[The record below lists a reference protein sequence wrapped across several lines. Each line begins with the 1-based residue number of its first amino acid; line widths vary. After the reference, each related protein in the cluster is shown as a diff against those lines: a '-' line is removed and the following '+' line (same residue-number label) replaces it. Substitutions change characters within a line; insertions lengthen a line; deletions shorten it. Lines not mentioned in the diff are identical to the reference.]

1 MILRGL
7 LALLLALSRLPAA
20 DAQIV
25 FSVRSW
31 TGDYATGDIPGGV
44 SLSAH
49 TDAIYHLDLSD
60 PGGGRLREIVPG
72 IKDPYAPSLSA
83 DGRWVYFQSTNG
95 GACQIYRCR
104 ADGTDTTCLTGTLP
118 FGTQA
123 YGCTLHRGGGQV
135 VFVTN
140 DGQVGRVALMDAD
153 GGHARIV
160 APQLGYHYMASLSP
174 DGKRIVFSHTADGY
188 RLKLMNLDGTRL
200 VNLTPDAPESF
211 CGQFAGR
218 GDWLVFTRRDG
229 EIYRVR
235 DTGRNFQ
242 KLTTGNDHYVFAL
255 TRNDKHASSDN
266 PDVSPDGTLIAHCG
280 KVGDVSQ
287 VFVMNLNG
295 TDRRQ
300 LTNLRG
306 ACGRV
311 KWSADGKTLA
321 FASFVDDKPQLFV
334 MPAGGGTPQRL
345 TQFDGAVHFL
355 NWQGR

>member
-1 MILRGL
+1 MIRHGL
-7 LALLLALSRLPAA
+7 VALLLGLSLPPAVH
-20 DAQIV
+20 AQIV
-25 FSVRSW
+25 CSVRSW

-44 SLSAH
+44 SVSAH
-49 TDAIYHLDLSD
+49 TDAIHLLDLSD

-72 IKDPYAPSLSA
+72 VKDPYAPSLSA
-83 DGRWVYFQSTNG
+83 DGQWVYFQSTTG

-104 ADGTDTTCLTGTLP
+104 VDGTDTTCLTGALP
-118 FGTQA
+118 FGKGA
-123 YGCTLHRGGGQV
+123 YGCALHRGGGQV
-135 VFVTN
+135 VFITD
-140 DGQVGRVALMDAD
+140 DGQIGRVALMDAD
-153 GGHARIV
+153 GGQARIV

-174 DGKRIVFSHTADGY
+174 DGGRIVFSHTADGY
-188 RLKLMNLDGTRL
+188 RLKLMNSDGTGL

-235 DTGRNFQ
+235 DTGRDFQ

-255 TRNDKHASSDN
+255 TASDMHASSDN

-280 KVGDVSQ
+280 KAGGVSQ
-287 VFVMNLNG
+287 VFVMNLDG

-300 LTNLRG
+300 LTSLPG
-306 ACGRV
+306 GCGRV

-321 FASFVDDKPQLFV
+321 FASFVGDRPQLFV
-334 MPAGGGTPQRL
+334 MPAAGGTPRRL
-345 TQFDGAVHFL
+345 TQFHGAVHFL